1 MAMSRVSG
9 VRRAM
14 LASICVSAAIVS
26 AQASAQDAPPP
37 PNPAGSAE
45 VPTGDGAA
53 SANVETQNEAAGVS
67 DQEIVVT
74 ARRRNEALKDVPI
87 AVTAYS
93 GEQLDRQGA
102 LDITDVGDTTPNVTL
117 ETSRGTNSTLTA
129 FIRGVGQQD
138 PVAGFEQGVGIYID
152 DVYLNRPQLALL
164 DIYNV
169 ERIEILR
176 GPQGTLYG
184 RNTIGGAV
192 KYVTRRLADV
202 PEAELRTNLG
212 TYKQFD
218 LVMSASTPLG
228 GGGFKV
234 GAALARLSR
243 DGFGKNLTTGEEN
256 YNKEVFGARGTIEF
270 EPSDNAF
277 VRLAGDYT
285 WDNSDPRGGH
295 RLLPSL
301 LTLAPVL
308 DDVYDTRGGL
318 NEPKQKV
325 KGGGVTFF
333 GEIGLNDWLTARSIT
348 AYRKDDSRGP
358 IDFEALPTVD
368 VDVPGLYANTQFSQ
382 EVQLVADS
390 GPLQGL
396 IGAYY
401 LNADART
408 AFDVRAYTTG
418 AVLGPIFSGLTLGTD
433 SRIGTKTWAVFAD
446 LTYDIS
452 DQFSLSAGGRY
463 TEDKRKGDIVRKTYI
478 GGGSPFFGGTT
489 PFDVGIAIATTSN
502 FHEKRKDTAFTPR
515 ASISFKPND
524 DNNIYAS
531 YSRGFKGG
539 GFDPRGQTS
548 QAPVQTPEG
557 IFEYMA
563 FEPETVNS
571 YELGWKGSAIS
582 RRLSWAI
589 AAFYADYKDVQ
600 IPASVPCT
608 VTGIASFCG
617 LTSNAGKAV
626 FKGIELESS
635 FRAGENLFAES
646 DRFTLSGSLGYLDAE
661 FKEYVSVVA
670 FGPDGTPI
678 IPAQER
684 DVSDFREVQNTPK
697 WTLSGTIDYDVPIS
711 SGRLNFN
718 TTVSYRS
725 SSQQFEIAIPELD
738 QGGFALWDA
747 NLVWRAPGNR
757 WTLGL
762 HGKNLLDKQYIVAGY
777 NFYNQ
782 NPFTGEFILPNGQ
795 PGLSSAVGREGVLT
809 AFYGNPRQVFVSAG
823 VRF

>member
-1 MAMSRVSG
+1 M
-9 VRRAM
+9 
-14 LASICVSAAIVS
+14 
-26 AQASAQDAPPP
+26 
-37 PNPAGSAE
+37 
-45 VPTGDGAA
+45 
-53 SANVETQNEAAGVS
+53 
-67 DQEIVVT
+67 
-74 ARRRNEALKDVPI
+74 
-87 AVTAYS
+87 
-93 GEQLDRQGA
+93 
-102 LDITDVGDTTPNVTL
+102 
-117 ETSRGTNSTLTA
+117 
-129 FIRGVGQQD
+129 
-138 PVAGFEQGVGIYID
+138 
-152 DVYLNRPQLALL
+152 
-164 DIYNV
+164 
-169 ERIEILR
+169 
-176 GPQGTLYG
+176 
-184 RNTIGGAV
+184 
-192 KYVTRRLADV
+192 
-202 PEAELRTNLG
+202 
-212 TYKQFD
+212 
-218 LVMSASTPLG
+218 
-228 GGGFKV
+228 
-234 GAALARLSR
+234 
-243 DGFGKNLTTGEEN
+243 
-256 YNKEVFGARGTIEF
+256 
-270 EPSDNAF
+270 
-277 VRLAGDYT
+277 
-285 WDNSDPRGGH
+285 
-295 RLLPSL
+295 
-301 LTLAPVL
+301 L

-478 GGGSPFFGGTT
+478 GGGSPSLAERRHSTWVSPSPPRPTSTKSARTRPSLRVLRFRSSRMMITT
-489 PFDVGIAIATTSN
+489 
-502 FHEKRKDTAFTPR
+502 FTR
-515 ASISFKPND
+515 VTRGASKVVASIRAARLRRLHTD
-524 DNNIYAS
+524 ARGHIRIYGVRAGN
-531 YSRGFKGG
+531 REQLRTRLERIGNQ
-539 GFDPRGQTS
+539 P
-548 QAPVQTPEG
+548 AL
-557 IFEYMA
+557 
-563 FEPETVNS
+563 
-571 YELGWKGSAIS
+571 ELGNCRLL
-582 RRLSWAI
+582 RRLQGCPDPGVCPLHI
-589 AAFYADYKDVQ
+589 HRNR
-600 IPASVPCT
+600 
-608 VTGIASFCG
+608 SFCG

-626 FKGIELESS
+626 FKGVELESP

-684 DVSDFREVQNTPK
+684 DVSDFREVQNTPT

-782 NPFTGEFILPNGQ
+782 NPFTGEFILPTGS
-795 PGLSSAVGREGVLT
+795 LDFL
-809 AFYGNPRQVFVSAG
+809 PRFAG
-823 VRF
+823 KAC